1 MVEVGLF
8 RDVLVLVTF
17 AVGGDEFS
25 ATSRAGL
32 IGSSS
37 SRRMIS
43 TFTGGA
49 DGLSVLA
56 DTVAGG
62 GARVIPGGVPAAG
75 LGRDFDGASAG
86 GGDVKVTDGLGAAA
100 TMVGRLVAGAKAGG
114 GLEPKASS
122 AGRFVSTRCAD
133 GCSSWSS

>member
-1 MVEVGLF
+1 MAEVGLF
-8 RDVLVLVTF
+8 RDVLVLVAFT
-17 AVGGDEFS
+17 VGGDEFS

-62 GARVIPGGVPAAG
+62 GRVIPGGVPAAAV
-75 LGRDFDGASAG
+75 GRDFDGASAG
-86 GGDVKVTDGLGAAA
+86 GDDVKVTDGLGAAA
-100 TMVGRLVAGAKAGG
+100 TMVGRLVAGDNAGG
-114 GLEPKASS
+114 GLEPKATS
-122 AGRFVSTRCAD
+122 AGRFVSTGCAD